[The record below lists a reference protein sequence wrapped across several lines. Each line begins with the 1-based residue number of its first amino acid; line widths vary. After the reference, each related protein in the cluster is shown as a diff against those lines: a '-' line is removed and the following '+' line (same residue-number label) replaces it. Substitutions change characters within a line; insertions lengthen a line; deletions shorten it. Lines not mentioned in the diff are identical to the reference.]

1 MELQVFNIE
10 GKALKKV
17 SAPDD
22 IFGVEMNGGL
32 LHSVVK
38 AYLANKRQGTHATK
52 TKAFVSGG
60 GKKPFKQKG
69 TGGARQ
75 GSTRNP
81 HYPGGGESHGPQ
93 PRDYRQYPNKKMRQ
107 AALRVALSDKARHG
121 RLIIVD
127 DFAISKYST
136 KHVLK
141 VIANLKA
148 GKSLLADERKDDLL
162 YRSTRNIH
170 GADALPPSELNAE
183 NVLRHENLIIS
194 ENALNALRQRLEEK
208 TRESV

>member
-10 GKALKKV
+10 GKSLKKV
-17 SAPDD
+17 SAPDS

-60 GKKPFKQKG
+60 GQKPFKQKG

-75 GSTRNP
+75 GSNRNP
-81 HYPGGGESHGPQ
+81 HYPGGGEAHGPQ
-93 PRDYRQYPNKKMRQ
+93 PRDYRQFPNKKMRQ
-107 AALRVALSDKARHG
+107 AALRVALSDKVRHG
-121 RLIIVD
+121 RLIVVD

-136 KHVLK
+136 KQILK
-141 VIANLKA
+141 TIASLKA

-162 YRSTRNIH
+162 YKSTRNIH
-170 GADALPPSELNAE
+170 GADALPTSELNAE
-183 NVLRHENLIIS
+183 NVLRHEHLIIS

-208 TRESV
+208 ARESV